1 MGTSVST
8 MELKVGISPLARVG
22 ARESTAT
29 PEGVSELVRK
39 AVEDKTLLDLVDEK
53 GRRILIPG
61 DRIGYVDLGSP
72 TARAV
77 GFGAV

>member
-1 MGTSVST
+1 
-8 MELKVGISPLARVG
+8 MEIKIGITHLAREV
-22 ARESTAT
+22 ALESTAT
-29 PEGVSELVRK
+29 PEEVSEQVRK
-39 AVEDKTLLDLVDEK
+39 AVVDKTLLDLVDEK